1 MPISLGELATQF
13 GCELIG
19 DPDVVVSE
27 VASLQNAGPDS
38 LSFLASAAY
47 KEQLPS
53 TKAAAVILRP
63 GDADVSPV
71 AAILHD
77 DPYACYAR
85 MAAVVSP
92 SPSYTPGVHASAVVA
107 SSATVADSAHVA
119 ANVVVA
125 ERSSVGENVYL
136 GPGTVIGPGCTI
148 GDDCRFIANVTLARS
163 VEIGKRGLF
172 HPGVVIGAD
181 GFGNAMTPDGWVKV
195 PQLGGVR
202 IGNDVEIGANTTVD
216 CGALEDTVIEDG
228 VRIDNLCMIG
238 HNVHIGAHTAM
249 AGTTAIAGST
259 VIGKRCMFAGRSGA
273 VGHITICD
281 DVIVAAM
288 TFLSKDVKTPGTYAA
303 SFPADDARSWSK
315 QLARFRRLGKLI
327 ERVTKL
333 EKGGKS
339 SSD

>member
-19 DPDVVVSE
+19 DPDVVVNG

-53 TKAAAVILRP
+53 TKAAAVILRR
-63 GDADVSPV
+63 GDADESPV
-71 AAILHD
+71 ATILHD

-85 MAAVVSP
+85 MAAVVCP
-92 SPSYTPGVHASAVVA
+92 SPTYTPGVHASAVVA
-107 SSATVADSAHVA
+107 SSARVADSAHVA
-119 ANVVVA
+119 ANVVIA

-136 GPGTVIGPGCTI
+136 GPGTVIGPDCTI
-148 GDDCRFIANVTLARS
+148 GDDCRFVANVTLARS
-163 VEIGKRGLF
+163 VEIGERGLF

-181 GFGNAMTPDGWVKV
+181 GFGNAITPDGWVKV

-216 CGALEDTVIEDG
+216 CGALEDTVIDDG

-339 SSD
+339 SPD